1 MKKVITILFLVPLS
15 IYSQTALYIQEYNDT
30 KGMISN
36 QGYLFHDKSSVIG
49 YYQVP
54 KTLSSVDEVLSIYI
68 TTILSMGKVDDV
80 LKGVGPGY
88 PNFEFGAGPIAN
100 DYNLGTYVSTYD
112 RIWSVYR
119 TEVLNHILNWDQLGY
134 VVPLSISSWPG
145 NGNIL
150 NGEAQILA
158 PFEDVNGNSI
168 YEPELGEYPLIRG
181 DQATFCI
188 LNDENNSHLSS
199 GLSPLKQEI
208 HLMTYQYAT
217 DDCLSQTTF
226 LHFEIFNRSPEVYT
240 DYTFGLLNDYDL
252 GNFADDF
259 VGSDSNLSL
268 SYVYN
273 GDSNDENNGG
283 TNGYGVNPPA
293 FGFMELNQNLS
304 SNVPFDAMDANTGS
318 FNNMKG
324 LKGDGTA
331 VLDAL
336 SAPTSFS
343 FDNSIDVN
351 NTEKELG
358 NIPSDKRMVLG
369 TTSSTLN
376 SGESICRDFAM
387 IYARA
392 DSYITGLESVD
403 SLKLV
408 ASFTQNFYDSMNF
421 SCTPMVGIKELSK
434 SNSLTVFPNPAD
446 KLLTISLEGEF
457 EFSILSLDGKLIQK
471 GKIVNSEIN
480 VESLNSGVYYL
491 EIISDKGVS
500 TTKFSKK

>member
-1 MKKVITILFLVPLS
+1 MKKIITALFLVPLS

-36 QGYLFHDKSSVIG
+36 QGYLFHDKSSGIG

-54 KTLSSVDEVLSIYI
+54 KTLSSLNEVLSIYI

-100 DYNLGTYVSTYD
+100 DYNLDTYLNTYD
-112 RIWSVYR
+112 RIWYVYR
-119 TEVLNHILNWDQLGY
+119 TEVLSHILNWDQLGY

-199 GLSPLKQEI
+199 GLTPLKQEI

-217 DDCLSQTTF
+217 SDCLSQTTF
-226 LHFEIFNRSPEVYT
+226 LHFEIFNRSQEVYT

-273 GDSNDENNGG
+273 GDSNDEDNGG
-283 TNGYGVNPPA
+283 TNGYGENPPA

-304 SNVPFDAMDANTGS
+304 SNVPFDATNANTGS

-331 VLDAL
+331 VLDAS

-343 FDNSIDVN
+343 FDNSADVN
-351 NTEKELG
+351 NTEKGLG

-369 TTSSTLN
+369 TTSSILN

-403 SLKLV
+403 LLKV
-408 ASFTQNFYDSMNF
+408 NAATVQQYYDSFDF
-421 SCTPMVGIKELSK
+421 SCNPMVGIQELTK
-434 SNSLTVFPNPAD
+434 SSNLEVYPNPAENVLM
-446 KLLTISLEGEF
+446 LLIDGDF
-457 EFSILSLDGKLIQK
+457 DYSILSIEGKLILS
-471 GKIVNSEIN
+471 GKAKDSKIN
-480 VESLNSGVYYL
+480 VEVLNSGMYYL
-491 EIISDKGVS
+491 EVISNEKILTS
-500 TTKFSKK
+500 QFIKQ